1 MNKSEDNMK
10 MEREK
15 IALSPEE
22 RETIVL
28 FNDGGKECTV
38 YTCSRP
44 VMTKLDKLC
53 KSNPKSWELIKQ
65 DLESKTY
72 RTTKNLIS
80 FRADSVKREMTEE
93 QRAKASELMKNINK
107 RKPQNSVF
115 AEIHDS

>member
-1 MNKSEDNMK
+1 

-15 IALSPEE
+15 ISLSPEE

-53 KSNPKSWELIKQ
+53 KSNPKSWKLIKQ

-80 FRADSVKREMTEE
+80 FRGERVKREMTDE
-93 QRAKASELMKNINK
+93 QRANAGK
-107 RKPQNSVF
+107 RLNS
-115 AEIHDS
+115 ARKK